1 MSLFPAY
8 NASAGEQEKDEGIGI
23 VQVGQ
28 DYKTLKVS
36 ILKPQE
42 NDAVPQTPAWLTNTS
57 FKDFQETINKT
68 QPIEVLSS
76 SSEAGDDQ
84 VIEIASDSSG
94 SDSKRKRK
102 RTKKKRK
109 NRSSSITSDSSDDF
123 ISRAR
128 RRRRA
133 LLSHFI
139 CLHTVQ
145 GLR

>member
-8 NASAGEQEKDEGIGI
+8 NASAEEQEKNEGIDI

-28 DYKTLKVS
+28 DYKALKVS
-36 ILKPQE
+36 TLKPQE
-42 NDAVPQTPAWLTNTS
+42 NDAVPQMPAWLTNTS

-76 SSEAGDDQ
+76 SSEAGNDQ

-94 SDSKRKRK
+94 SDSRRKGK

-109 NRSSSITSDSSDDF
+109 S
-123 ISRAR
+123 
-128 RRRRA
+128 
-133 LLSHFI
+133 
-139 CLHTVQ
+139 
-145 GLR
+145 